1 MAKHPKP
8 TDVVGLRWY
17 ASKQAAVEKVG
28 MGFCPIC
35 KTSANLEQPTGG
47 DYRRVECRKCGKFQI
62 TGSALAILPSR
73 FSSEDKKMVA
83 RLSHAIRL
91 MSTTTD
97 AQWPEIN
104 SVNLDDMLKQPLPS
118 IDRQMTNLLVWAAAQ
133 LGDDQLGTV
142 ELPDEEDLTA
152 VIGTVDGNR
161 VDDLISRT
169 KSDGLIEFIPDHC
182 IGITAK
188 GWARLQPPPKEK
200 VVVIPSTS
208 DTTPRIDRIIK
219 AHCNKCRGTT
229 NSWVRA
235 EHTVNGSDG
244 PISWS
249 NSYEVLQ
256 CCGCDTL
263 SVRHEYWFSEWDE
276 VDHDEYGKLV
286 MRPSIKET
294 YYPAPTVRTKPT
306 WSDNIGDEVLRDVLD
321 ELYSALT
328 VGLNVLASVGA
339 RTLLDR
345 AGYLLI
351 GDPKGGFEGK
361 LSALVTGD
369 FISSQEKETLDAV
382 ADAGN
387 ASAHR
392 GYTPKSERLGH
403 IVDIIE
409 NFLHRAFVLT
419 PAAEDIRKS
428 TPPRRK
434 GP

>member
-1 MAKHPKP
+1 
-8 TDVVGLRWY
+8 
-17 ASKQAAVEKVG
+17 

-62 TGSALAILPSR
+62 TSSALAMLPSR
-73 FSSEDKKMVA
+73 LSNEDTKAVA
-83 RLSHAIRL
+83 RLSHAVSL

-97 AQWPEIN
+97 AEWPEIN
-104 SVNLDDMLKQPLPS
+104 SINLDDMLKQPLPS
-118 IDRQMTNLLVWAAAQ
+118 IERQMTNLLVWAAAQ

-142 ELPDEEDLTA
+142 ELPDDDDLTA
-152 VIGTVDGNR
+152 VIGTVDRQR
-161 VDDLISRT
+161 VAELVSRT
-169 KSDGLIEFIPDHC
+169 ERDGLIESVPDDS
-182 IGITAK
+182 IRITAK
-188 GWARLQPPPKEK
+188 GWVRLQPPPKGET
-200 VVVIPSTS
+200 VAIPSKS
-208 DTTPRIDRIIK
+208 DATLRIDKIIK
-219 AHCNKCRGTT
+219 AHCNKCHGTK

-235 EHTVNGSDG
+235 DHSVIGSDG
-244 PISWS
+244 PIPWS
-249 NSYEVLQ
+249 HSYEVLQ

-263 SVRHEYWFSEWDE
+263 SVRHEHWFSEWDQM
-276 VDHDEYGKLV
+276 DYDENGQLIL
-286 MRPSIKET
+286 RSGIKET
-294 YYPAPTVRTKPT
+294 YYPPPTIRTKPT
-306 WSDNIGDEVLRDVLD
+306 WSDKIGDDVLRDVLD
-321 ELYSALT
+321 ELYSALN

-392 GYTPKSERLGH
+392 GYTPTAERLGH

-434 GP
+434 GPI

>member
-1 MAKHPKP
+1 
-8 TDVVGLRWY
+8 
-17 ASKQAAVEKVG
+17 

-62 TGSALAILPSR
+62 TGSALAMLPSR
-73 FSSEDKKMVA
+73 VSDDDKRTAA

-91 MSTTTD
+91 TATTTD
-97 AQWPEIN
+97 AEWPEIN
-104 SVNLDDMLKQPLPS
+104 STNLDDMLKQPLPS
-118 IDRQMTNLLVWAAAQ
+118 IERQMTNLLVWAAAQ

-142 ELPDEEDLTA
+142 ELPDEDDLTA
-152 VIGTVDGNR
+152 VIGTVDGRR
-161 VDDLISRT
+161 VDELVSRT
-169 KSDGLIEFIPDHC
+169 ERDGLIGFAPDDC
-182 IGITAK
+182 IRITAK
-188 GWARLQPPPKEK
+188 GWARLQPPKGETVAVP
-200 VVVIPSTS
+200 PTS
-208 DTTPRIDRIIK
+208 DTASKIDQIIK
-219 AHCNKCRGTT
+219 AHCNKCHGTT

-235 EHTVNGSDG
+235 NHTVNGSDG
-244 PISWS
+244 SISWS

-263 SVRHEYWFSEWDE
+263 SVRHEHWFSEWDQM
-276 VDHDEYGKLV
+276 DYDENGQLV
-286 MRPSIKET
+286 MRPGIKET
-294 YYPAPTVRTKPT
+294 YYPPPTVRTKPT
-306 WSDNIGDEVLRDVLD
+306 WSDNIDDDVLRDVLD
-321 ELYSALT
+321 ELYSALN
-328 VGLNVLASVGA
+328 VGLNVLSSVGA

-361 LSALVTGD
+361 LSALVTGG

-392 GYTPKSERLGH
+392 GYTPTAERLGH

-409 NFLHRAFVLT
+409 NFLHRTFVLT
-419 PAAEDIRKS
+419 PAAKDIRKS
-428 TPPRRK
+428 TPPRR
-434 GP
+434 